1 MDWTLA
7 IKRNRDQLKD
17 IVLALFALAKMR
29 VGGSLFTLPRSTLAA
44 IMLVLRPAE
53 SAVRRLIVI
62 AAHGLVLKPQP
73 FRSFVIL
80 GQRPENPVSAMHPEF
95 GRTRAFKLFDPLKSF
110 DPEAIWDN
118 DQVTYESGYGLT
130 VSTIAHDASLDLQ
143 PIDATH
149 IGQRL
154 NALMRALENLPH
166 QARRLARWQLK
177 RDEALRSFMLRC
189 EHREPRS
196 THGWRPRRLS
206 PMRPGLPPG
215 WRERKI
221 HEIDTVL
228 RECHGL
234 ANDLL
239 NAPNTS

>member
-17 IVLALFALAKMR
+17 IVLALFVLAKMR

-62 AAHGLVLKPQP
+62 AAHGLVLKSATP
-73 FRSFVIL
+73 RDFVIL
-80 GQRPENPVSAMHPEF
+80 GPRPEDPAYTPYDGVFS
-95 GRTRAFKLFDPLKSF
+95 TKAFKLFDPLKSF
-110 DPEAIWDN
+110 DPESIWDT
-118 DQVTYESGYGLT
+118 DPVWESGYDLRSNHGWQ
-130 VSTIAHDASLDLQ
+130 DASLDHT
-143 PIDATH
+143 PINATQ

-154 NALMRALENLPH
+154 NALMRALDNLPR
-166 QARRLARWQLK
+166 QASRLVRWQAK
-177 RDEALRSFMLRC
+177 RDAALKAM
-189 EHREPRS
+189 
-196 THGWRPRRLS
+196 RPTRIS

>member
-7 IKRNRDQLKD
+7 IKRNRVQLKD
-17 IVLALFALAKMR
+17 IVLGLFTLAKMR
-29 VGGSLFTLPRSTLAA
+29 VNGSLFTLPRSTLAA

-62 AAHGLVLKPQP
+62 AAHGLMLQP
-73 FRSFVIL
+73 
-80 GQRPENPVSAMHPEF
+80 RPLAGEMPGIA
-95 GRTRAFKLFDPLKSF
+95 GRREDFPAIRAFKLFDPLKSF
-110 DPEAIWDN
+110 DPESIWDV
-118 DQVTYESGYGLT
+118 QPVWESGYGLT
-130 VSTIAHDASLDLQ
+130 ASTIVHDTSLDHQ
-143 PIDATH
+143 PIDATQ
-149 IGQRL
+149 IGQRI
-154 NALMRALENLPH
+154 NALMRALDNLPA
-166 QARRLARWQLK
+166 QARRLIRWQAK
-177 RDEALRSFMLRC
+177 RDAALKA
-189 EHREPRS
+189 HRP
-196 THGWRPRRLS
+196 TRLS
-206 PMRPGLPPG
+206 PIRPGLPPG